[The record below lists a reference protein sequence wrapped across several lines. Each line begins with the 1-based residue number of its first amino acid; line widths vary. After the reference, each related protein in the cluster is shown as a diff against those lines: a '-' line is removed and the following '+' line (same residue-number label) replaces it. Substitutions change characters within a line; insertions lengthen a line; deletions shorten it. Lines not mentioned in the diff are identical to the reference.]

1 MSKTAHELTRKEMKG
16 PDRFQVAASDAAHWM
31 AQRQKQLIVAV
42 AVVVA
47 LALAVVGILN
57 YLESRR
63 ASAGGQLYRAIDAA
77 GGEISSVPL
86 PNLDRPVYKTPEEKA
101 RAVLSAAEQ
110 VTARHGGTRAATTA
124 ALLEGDAQL
133 ALKAWDKAIAAYRTF
148 LDQAPSDDP
157 LRFAALDG
165 TARAQEGKGDLDAAA
180 KTYATAAEIGF
191 YKDRATLERARV
203 LVKAGKT
210 DDARKAVEAV
220 SKDSKD
226 PALQAEAQERL
237 ARLGGK

>member
-31 AQRQKQLIVAV
+31 AQRQKLLLVGAAVVLAV
-42 AVVVA
+42 A
-47 LALAVVGILN
+47 LGVVGVFS
-57 YLESRR
+57 YVESRQ
-63 ASAGGQLYRAIDAA
+63 AGAGGQLYRAIDAA
-77 GGEISSVPL
+77 GGEVSTIPL
-86 PNLDRPVYKTPEEKA
+86 PNLDRPVYKTAEERA
-101 RAVLSAAEQ
+101 RAVLATAEQ
-110 VTARHGGTRAATTA
+110 LRSRHGGTRAATTA

-133 ALKAWDKAIAAYRTF
+133 ALREWDRAIAAYKAF
-148 LDQAPSDDP
+148 LDAAPSDDV

-165 TARAQEGKGDLDAAA
+165 TARAQEGKGDLGAAA
-180 KTYATAAEIGF
+180 AAYEQAAGIGF

-203 LVKAGKT
+203 LAKAGKL
-210 DDARKAVEAV
+210 DEARKAVESV
-220 SKDSKD
+220 SKDAKD